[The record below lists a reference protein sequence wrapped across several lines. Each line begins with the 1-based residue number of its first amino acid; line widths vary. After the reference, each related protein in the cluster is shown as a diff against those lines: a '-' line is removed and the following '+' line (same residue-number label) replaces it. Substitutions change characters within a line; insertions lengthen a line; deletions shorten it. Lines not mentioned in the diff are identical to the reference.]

1 MNVQAPIQ
9 RAAVRARA
17 FVERSTPRALLAL
30 ARDWGAIVLI
40 AWGAEAAEHPVAYLA
55 AAWAIGLFQFALGEA
70 MLHEASHYNLFP
82 SKRWNLWLEAL
93 YGLPFF
99 RTVSQ
104 FQAEHN
110 LHHRRLGSAEDHLND
125 DYYAWGITR
134 PPQKWFW
141 LWFLK
146 PATGYAGW
154 FYLGSLSL
162 RPWRSGVRVAAFWT
176 AVAAAFWAT
185 GSLRLLVLY
194 WLVPFFWCFASFLYW
209 SEIQDHCN
217 TASGTRSNLSP
228 LANLL
233 THNNG
238 YHYIHHLY
246 PAIPWYR
253 LPEAY
258 AALCPGEG
266 DVSHGFLDTYRQIR
280 GAPAAAREE
289 HPPLAA
295 TA

>member
-1 MNVQAPIQ
+1 MPAQATVP
-9 RAAVRARA
+9 RTAVRARE
-17 FVERSTPRALLAL
+17 FVVRSTPRALLAL
-30 ARDWGAIVLI
+30 GRDWGAIVLI
-40 AWGAEAAEHPVAYLA
+40 AWLSEALHNPLAYVA

-82 SKRWNLWLEAL
+82 ARRWNVWLESL
-93 YGLPFF
+93 YALPFL
-99 RTVSQ
+99 RTISQ

-110 LHHRRLGSAEDHLND
+110 LHHRRLGSPEDHLNE
-125 DYYAWGITR
+125 DYYEYGVTR

-154 FYLGSLSL
+154 FYLRTLSP

-176 AVAAAFWAT
+176 VAAGAFWAT

-228 LANLL
+228 LTNLL

-238 YHYIHHLY
+238 YHYIHHLF

-280 GAPAAAREE
+280 GAPAEAREE
-289 HPPLAA
+289 RPALAA